1 MVNTVVYNYYYN
13 HEWFLE
19 LMVNTTQIA
28 TFTVF
33 FIFKFNSLPNA
44 KILNLTKLKAFA
56 DDILNVKKWW
66 FLSMIEWKTLWEK
79 EKMLSNSI
87 FYFSL
92 SVFQSH
98 LF

>member
-56 DDILNVKKWW
+56 DDILNVTKM
-66 FLSMIEWKTLWEK
+66 MI
-79 EKMLSNSI
+79 
-87 FYFSL
+87 SL
-92 SVFQSH
+92 YDRVENTVGKGENAV
-98 LF
+98 